1 MLSKCF
7 GELQCQL
14 KNKMEEAV
22 LQYGLYYVFFSLVL
36 FYLFRKYILSVF
48 DPFVFIILMMSSSLC
63 LTVDSSFFF
72 YVLLSILFF
81 FFGFRVIELPKR
93 NFVKIDEY
101 VDTKLLEIFT
111 LLFFIIYVIVSV
123 VMFKSS
129 GIPLLA
135 DNPTESKIT
144 MFSEGTGWIRRVV
157 FLSGFL
163 PICISLLLIVSAKKL
178 FYALMF
184 FVYLLISV
192 MHGSKSGIIGAI
204 AIFWYLNQQN
214 NIWSD
219 STIFIKTY
227 IRSKIKYF
235 LVITLVLFLSI
246 VMKESEIEGQDLIF
260 SIGFRLMEF
269 GDVML
274 YYKTQV
280 VRDHFANFNLVDF
293 ILCEFNGILGMM
305 RLTPYYEPL
314 GYQMVKA
321 YWNTSSLNNDFV
333 LGPNTVFFVKGHVF
347 FGYVGGI
354 LYSFAMGVISSHF
367 RKKIIEIKIKN
378 IFMYAIAVFV
388 FFQIPGF
395 LKEFSQAVSTT
406 FDFAFYLGPIILFSL
421 ILKEGL
427 EKVDRI
433 KNVN

>member
-1 MLSKCF
+1 
-7 GELQCQL
+7 
-14 KNKMEEAV
+14 MEEVV
-22 LQYGLYYVFFSLVL
+22 LQFGLYYVFFSLVL

-63 LTVDSSFFF
+63 LTLDSSFFV
-72 YVLLSILFF
+72 YVLLSVLFF
-81 FFGFRVIELPKR
+81 FFGFKLIGVPKR
-93 NFVKIDEY
+93 NFDKIDEF
-101 VDTKLLEIFT
+101 VDTKLIEIFT
-111 LLFFIIYVIVSV
+111 LLFFIIYVIVSL
-123 VMFKSS
+123 VMFKSA

-135 DNPTESKIT
+135 DNPTESKISIY
-144 MFSEGTGWIRRVV
+144 SEGNGWVRRLI
-157 FLSGFL
+157 FLSGFI
-163 PICISLLLIVSAKKL
+163 PICISLLLIVSKKKL
-178 FYALMF
+178 FYSLMF
-184 FVYLLISV
+184 FLYLLISV
-192 MHGSKSGIIGAI
+192 MHGSKGGIIGAI
-204 AIFWYLNQQN
+204 AIFWYLYQQN

-219 STIFIKTY
+219 STIFIKKF

-269 GDVML
+269 GDIML
-274 YYKTQV
+274 YYKTQL
-280 VRDHFANFNLVDF
+280 VRDYFVNFNLVEF
-293 ILCEFNGILGMM
+293 ILYEFNGILGML

-321 YWNTSSLNNDFV
+321 YWSSSSLFDDVV

-354 LYSFAMGVISSHF
+354 LYSFVMGVFSAYF
-367 RKKIIEIKIKN
+367 RKRIIEIKIKN
-378 IFMYAIAVFV
+378 IFIYAIAVYV

-395 LKEFSQAVSTT
+395 LKEFSQALSTT
-406 FDFAFYLGPIILFSL
+406 FDFVFYLGPIILFSL
-421 ILKEGL
+421 IFKEVL
-427 EKVDRI
+427 EKVDNV

>member
-1 MLSKCF
+1 
-7 GELQCQL
+7 
-14 KNKMEEAV
+14 MEETV
-22 LQYGLYYVFFSLVL
+22 LQFGLYYVFFSLVL

-72 YVLLSILFF
+72 YVLLSVLFF
-81 FFGFRVIELPKR
+81 FFGFKLIAVPKR
-93 NFVKIDEY
+93 NFGKIDEF
-101 VDTKLLEIFT
+101 VDIKLIEIFT

-123 VMFKSS
+123 LMFKSS

-135 DNPTESKIT
+135 DNPTESKIS
-144 MFSEGTGWIRRVV
+144 MFSEGTGWIRRLI

-163 PICISLLLIVSAKKL
+163 PICISLLLIVSKKKL
-178 FYALMF
+178 FYSLMF
-184 FVYLLISV
+184 FLYLLISV
-192 MHGSKSGIIGAI
+192 MHGSKGGIIGAI
-204 AIFWYLNQQN
+204 AIFWYLYQQN

-219 STIFIKTY
+219 STIFIKKF

-280 VRDHFANFNLVDF
+280 VRDYFVNFNFVDF
-293 ILCEFNGILGMM
+293 ILYEFNGILGML

-321 YWNTSSLNNDFV
+321 YWNTSSLYDDVV

-354 LYSFAMGVISSHF
+354 LYSFVMGVLSAYF

-378 IFMYAIAVFV
+378 IFMYAIAVYV

-395 LKEFSQAVSTT
+395 LKEFSQSVSTT
-406 FDFAFYLGPIILFSL
+406 FDFVFYLGPIILFSL